1 MKKIS
6 FILFVIVL
14 LINNSCLRRQFV
26 EGRYE
31 IKSISDTAL
40 NDSCQ
45 IFGHIHSV
53 DWSGKEIY
61 FENEF
66 QIWIENSDI
75 KTTNDTTGYYSIKT
89 KPGTFT
95 IKCQRSSNEWA
106 KLVEKADIELQKN
119 KKIEIDFYIG
129 YTIE

>member
-6 FILFVIVL
+6 FILLVIVL
-14 LINNSCLRRQFV
+14 IMNNSCLHRQFV

-45 IFGHIHSV
+45 IFGHIHRV
-53 DWSGKEIY
+53 DWSGKELY

-66 QIWIENSDI
+66 QIWIENTAI

-89 KPGTFT
+89 KPGIFT
-95 IKCQRSSNEWA
+95 IKCQSSSNEWE
-106 KLVEKADIELQKN
+106 KLVEKANLELQNN